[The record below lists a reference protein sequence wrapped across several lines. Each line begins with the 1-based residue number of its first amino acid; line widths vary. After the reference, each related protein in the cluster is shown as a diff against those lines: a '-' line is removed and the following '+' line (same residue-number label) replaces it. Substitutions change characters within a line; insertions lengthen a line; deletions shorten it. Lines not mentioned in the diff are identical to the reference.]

1 MPYGS
6 IQGDIATVF
15 GVGVLIAV
23 LGSGVVATDSEAWR
37 NDGEDGSM
45 ACSATSRMAKGNSR

>member
-1 MPYGS
+1 MLM
-6 IQGDIATVF
+6 IAFRDDIATVF

-23 LGSGVVATDSEAWR
+23 LGSGVVTDSR
-37 NDGEDGSM
+37 PGGMTVKQM